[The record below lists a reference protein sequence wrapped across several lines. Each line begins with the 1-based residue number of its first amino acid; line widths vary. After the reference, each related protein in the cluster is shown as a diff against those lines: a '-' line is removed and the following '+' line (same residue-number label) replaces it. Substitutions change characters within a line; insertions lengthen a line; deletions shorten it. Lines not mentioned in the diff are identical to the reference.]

1 MLRRLRTVAPQ
12 GGALLGLCAIV
23 VLWAGIY
30 HSLTVEREQALQG
43 AVHNTANLSRAF
55 EEHIVRSI
63 KAIDQTMLYARDSY
77 SKNPAGF
84 DIAAWAKNVQFLT
97 DLTFQISLID
107 KDGIFLGS
115 NIARAGERIDLS
127 DREHFRVQ
135 RASGARDELFISK
148 PVLGRISNKWSIQM
162 TRKILGPD
170 GSFAGVF
177 VISLD
182 PQYLSRFY
190 DSVDIGAKGV
200 VALVGTDGIV
210 RARAAAGNSEIGQSL
225 VGGRLLEAFARQPE
239 GTYEAASAIDGIR
252 RVYAYRAV
260 RGYPLMVSV
269 GIARSEVMAGSVA
282 NRRVYI
288 VMGTVLT
295 LLLLIVMAIIVR
307 REAGLLATRE
317 KLRASEARYAQKS
330 RLLEATLE
338 NMSQGIMM
346 VDAERRVQVCNH
358 RAIEK
363 LGLPPDLM
371 ATHPLF
377 DDVLRWQWEQG
388 EFGTDGGDVETWL
401 RDFVLA
407 GGISNQPHAYE
418 RTRKNGLVLEFRS
431 TPLQDGGVVRTY
443 TDVTPRKETE
453 RVLRDARDEADR
465 AARAKSEFLAMM
477 SHEIRSPLNGLLGI
491 IELLGETRLEAEQA
505 QMVELAKDSA
515 ASLLGIVNDVLD
527 LSKIEAGAVA
537 MAPEPTA
544 IHELVRALMKPHALS
559 AAHKDLDLR
568 HDLTA
573 DVPDW
578 IAIDPLRLRQILGNL
593 LGNAI
598 KFTRPGG
605 TVALDVSTGS
615 MPSGAAGLVFAVSDT
630 GIGMAPEVLQRLFE
644 PFSQADA
651 STTKNYGGTG
661 LGLSISRRL
670 ARQLGGDIDVA
681 SEPGRGSSFSLTI
694 PLVPAVAPVEVVG
707 AAAITPRGASLQN
720 LRVLVAEDQETNR
733 WLLKRQFARIGIDVV
748 IVDDGRQAFAALA
761 ERRFDLLVTDCHMP
775 GMDGVE
781 LTDRVRAMEAE
792 NGLARMPILGL
803 TADVTAE
810 MRDRCRVV
818 GMDEIAAKPI
828 DLRRLEAAIR
838 SIMAQQGG
846 MGEGAPIADVVA
858 DKLFDAETYL
868 DLFSDDEADGEAW
881 LTGYLS
887 TADAAA
893 ERLGDLV
900 ASGDRTAAR
909 ETAHRL
915 VGSSLTVGALRL
927 GMLVRGF
934 EGVALQAPPD
944 ELQERLSRI
953 VATLDRTRQEIQR
966 FVTTRV
972 ASAA

>member
-1 MLRRLRTVAPQ
+1 MLRRLRAAAPR

-23 VLWAGIY
+23 VLWVGIY

-43 AVHNTANLSRAF
+43 AVQNTSNLSRAF

-77 SKNPAGF
+77 SKDPAGF

-107 KDGIFLGS
+107 QNGIFLGS
-115 NIARAGERIDLS
+115 NIAPAGERIDLS

-135 RASGARDELFISK
+135 RNSGARDELFISQ
-148 PVLGRISNKWSIQM
+148 PVLGRVSKKWSIQM

-170 GSFAGVF
+170 GGFAGVF

-182 PQYLSRFY
+182 PEYLSRFY
-190 DSVDIGAKGV
+190 DSVDIGTKGV
-200 VALVGTDGIV
+200 VSLVGTDGIV
-210 RARAAAGNSEIGQSL
+210 RARAAAGTSDIGQSL
-225 VGGRLLEAFARQPE
+225 AGGRLLAAFAQASE
-239 GTYEAASAIDGIR
+239 GTYEAASAIDGVR

-260 RGYPLMVSV
+260 RGYPLIVSV
-269 GIARSEVMAGSVA
+269 GIAHGEVMAGYVA
-282 NRRVYI
+282 NRRLYVVLGI
-288 VMGTVLT
+288 VLT
-295 LLLLIVMAIIVR
+295 LLLLVVSTIIVR
-307 REAGLLATRE
+307 REAGLLSTRE

-330 RLLEATLE
+330 ALLEATLE

-371 ATHPLF
+371 ASHPLF
-377 DDVLRWQWEQG
+377 DDVLRWQWEHG
-388 EFGTDGGDVETWL
+388 EFGDDGRDVETWL

-407 GGISNQPHAYE
+407 GGISNQAHAYE
-418 RTRKNGLVLEFRS
+418 RTRRNGLVLEFRS
-431 TPLQDGGVVRTY
+431 TPMQDGGVVRTY
-443 TDVTPRKETE
+443 TDITPRKETE
-453 RVLRDARDEADR
+453 RVLREARDEADR

-477 SHEIRSPLNGLLGI
+477 SHEIRSPMNGLLGI
-491 IELLGETRLEAEQA
+491 IELLGETRLEVEQA
-505 QMVELAKDSA
+505 HMVELAEESA
-515 ASLLGIVNDVLD
+515 ASLLGIVNDILD

-537 MAPEPTA
+537 MAPEPIA
-544 IHELVRALMKPHALS
+544 IHEFVRGLVKPHALS

-568 HDLTA
+568 HDLAA

-598 KFTRPGG
+598 KFTPSGG
-605 TVALDVSTGS
+605 GVALDVSTGPMS
-615 MPSGAAGLVFAVSDT
+615 SGVPGLVFAVSDT
-630 GIGMAPEVLQRLFE
+630 GIGMGPEVLRRLFE

-651 STTKNYGGTG
+651 STTKNFGGTG

-670 ARQLGGDIDVA
+670 ARLLGGDVEA
-681 SEPGRGSSFSLTI
+681 TSEPGRGSIFTLTI
-694 PLVPAVAPVEVVG
+694 PLVLAVAPAGVDG
-707 AAAITPRGASLQN
+707 AADAPPAGTSLQN

-733 WLLKRQFARIGIDVV
+733 WLLKRQFARIGIEVV
-748 IVDDGRQAFAALA
+748 VVEDGHQAFAALA
-761 ERRFDLLVTDCHMP
+761 RRRFDLLVTDCHMP

-792 NGLARMPILGL
+792 AGLPRLPILGL

-810 MRDRCRVV
+810 MRERCRAV

-838 SIMAQQGG
+838 RIMAQQGS
-846 MGEGAPIADVVA
+846 MGEGALSVNAAADQ
-858 DKLFDAETYL
+858 LFDGDTYL
-868 DLFSDDEADGEAW
+868 DLFAEAGADGEAW
-881 LTGYLS
+881 LGGYLS
-887 TADAAA
+887 SATAAT
-893 ERLGDLV
+893 EQLGTHI
-900 ASGDRTAAR
+900 ASGDRVAVR
-909 ETAHRL
+909 EVAHRL

-927 GMLVRGF
+927 GSLVREF
-934 EGVALQAPPD
+934 EGLAVEAAPD
-944 ELQERLSRI
+944 ELRQRLNQI
-953 VATLDRTRQEIQR
+953 VATLDQTREEIRR
-966 FVTTRV
+966 FVASRM